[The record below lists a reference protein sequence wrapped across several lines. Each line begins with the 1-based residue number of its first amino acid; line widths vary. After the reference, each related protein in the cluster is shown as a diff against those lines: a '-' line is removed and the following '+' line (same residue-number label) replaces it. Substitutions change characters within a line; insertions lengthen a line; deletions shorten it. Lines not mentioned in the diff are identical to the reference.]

1 MIQIT
6 AHCIPKDRFKCVGSS
21 GMVHR
26 LEHGHCPVRYDCM
39 HGPRMMKT
47 LVCSDAPNPHTC
59 THQREQPIPSPSTRH
74 SHVHLSCTH
83 SSPTPEMPRAS
94 STFGLGRGS
103 VEVSSGPTK
112 KGIKTRPHT
121 CQPIMQDV
129 QSQGDGWEGPRR
141 GLETGVFTG
150 VSVQYTVFY
159 SVYSVRQSRWS
170 RAREGESGNR
180 NSLEYKVCLGVFP
193 PLIS

>member
-39 HGPRMMKT
+39 HGPRMKT

-59 THQREQPIPSPSTRH
+59 THQRGHLQHIDSTLLNPSLLHAFLANTRNVLGPSP
-74 SHVHLSCTH
+74 
-83 SSPTPEMPRAS
+83 S

-150 VSVQYTVFY
+150 VSVQYLFFTRY
-159 SVYSVRQSRWS
+159 IQSDH
-170 RAREGESGNR
+170 
-180 NSLEYKVCLGVFP
+180 
-193 PLIS
+193 